1 MNILRKTLNLTLII
15 GCFICSANF
24 ANAQAKNAI
33 GLGLGFNYS
42 NKNGNGPGGV
52 FQGEIKLDK
61 SVSLTPSVGLEEP
74 YIFYAGLA
82 GRYYF
87 SPVIYGSLG
96 GFAYHNVDYGGA
108 GAAAGIG
115 FMLLIDHRQTFD
127 INIHGNYLNNNYEN
141 DSPIVGIRLIYSFS
155 FNKLYR

>member
-1 MNILRKTLNLTLII
+1 MNILQKTLKLILVI
-15 GCFICSANF
+15 GCLLCSVKF

-33 GLGLGFNYS
+33 GLGLGINHS
-42 NKNGNGPGGV
+42 NENGAGPGGV
-52 FQGEIKLDK
+52 FQGEIKLYK
-61 SVSLTPSVGLEEP
+61 SVSLTPSVGIEEP

-96 GFAYHNVDYGGA
+96 GFAYHNADYGGA
-108 GAAAGIG
+108 GAVAGIG
-115 FMLLIDHRQTFD
+115 FILLIDHRQTFD
-127 INIHGNYLNNNYEN
+127 INIHGDYLNNNYN
-141 DSPIVGIRLIYSFS
+141 KDSPIVGIRLIYSFS